1 MQTKIEDVA
10 GLKGRWEVEGVDFND
25 VAAFSSAYDAPR
37 SLSRAIQ
44 SLIAEDQP
52 RNVRLAL
59 EIAKRCFCPCCGN
72 CFYHSDKRYYA
83 KKQKKWAHDGKYIAV
98 AEYRCANKES
108 ELRGKV
114 TKNFVTC
121 EHWRCEKLFWR
132 DFIPAKGKEGI
143 ILYWEDKE
151 QPYPRRKR
159 AFENGE
165 DNGEYFIASEDD
177 MPLY

>member
-1 MQTKIEDVA
+1 MQTKVEDVA
-10 GLKGRWEVEGVDFND
+10 GLKKHWEVEGLDFND
-25 VAAFSSAYDAPR
+25 VAAFTCASDSPR
-37 SLSRAIQ
+37 ALSRAIQ
-44 SLIAEDQP
+44 SLMTEDQP
-52 RNVRLAL
+52 RGVRLAL

-83 KKQKKWAHDGKYIAV
+83 RKMYRRKKGERYVAV

-114 TKNFVTC
+114 TKSFVTC

-132 DFIPAKGKEGI
+132 AKKPDGPGTIVIP
-143 ILYWEDKE
+143 YWEDE

-165 DNGEYFIASEDD
+165 DNGEYFIASDD
-177 MPLY
+177 DLPLY